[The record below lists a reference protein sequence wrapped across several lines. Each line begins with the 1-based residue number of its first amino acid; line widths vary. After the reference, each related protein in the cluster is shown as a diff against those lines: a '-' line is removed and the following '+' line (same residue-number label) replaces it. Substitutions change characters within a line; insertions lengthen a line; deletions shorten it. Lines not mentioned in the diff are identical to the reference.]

1 MAKYGNMDQAFPG
14 LLYGRDHHIDS
25 RVAVGD
31 IGYGVPVFTAG
42 ENKGKAK
49 GDCLLGISARHCTT
63 KDYVEDKDVV
73 SVVRTGKVWAKAA
86 AGLAADAEVSVNG
99 SAGTIVAKT
108 SEAAGARRTLAV
120 TIANNATAAG
130 KVTLIIGG
138 TAYVVDVESSG
149 TPATTASALVSAL
162 TADASCP
169 FTAIAAAGAAV
180 TLTAKDKGVAQN
192 DIAIV
197 GTSTATSQTITI
209 GSNTAAGA
217 DAIINPG
224 WHVRTSTNAEGLAVL
239 DLDK

>member
-1 MAKYGNMDQAFPG
+1 MAQYGNMDQAFPG

-42 ENKGKAK
+42 ENKGKAT
-49 GDCLLGISARHCTT
+49 GDDLLGISARHYTT
-63 KDYVEDKDVV
+63 KDYVEDKDVA

-86 AGLAADAEVSVNG
+86 AGLTADAEVSVNG

-108 SEAAGARRTLAV
+108 SAAAGAKRTLAV

-130 KVTLIIGG
+130 KVTLTIGG
-138 TAYVVDVESSG
+138 TAYAVDVTSSG
-149 TPATTASALVSAL
+149 TPATTATALVSAL

-169 FTAIAAAGAAV
+169 FAATASSGVV

-197 GTSTATSQTITI
+197 GASTATSQTITI
-209 GSNTAAGA
+209 GSNTTAGA

>member
-1 MAKYGNMDQAFPG
+1 MAEYGNMDQAFPG

-42 ENKGKAK
+42 ENKGKAT
-49 GDCLLGISARHCTT
+49 GDDLLGISARHYTT
-63 KDYVEDKDVV
+63 KDYVEDKDVA

-86 AGLAADAEVSVNG
+86 AGLVADAEVSVNG

-108 SEAAGARRTLAV
+108 SAAAGARRTLAV

-130 KVTLIIGG
+130 KVTLTIGS
-138 TAYVVDVESSG
+138 TAYAVDVESSG
-149 TPATTASALVSAL
+149 TPATTATALVSAL

-169 FTAIAAAGAAV
+169 FGATASSGVV

-197 GTSTATSQTITI
+197 GASTATSQTITI
-209 GSNTAAGA
+209 GSNTTAGA

-224 WHVRTSTNAEGLAVL
+224 WHVRTSTNTEGLAVL

>member
-1 MAKYGNMDQAFPG
+1 MAEYGNMDQAFPG

-42 ENKGKAK
+42 ENKGKAT
-49 GDCLLGISARHCTT
+49 GDDLLGISARHYTT
-63 KDYVEDKDVV
+63 KDYVEDKDVA
-73 SVVRTGKVWAKAA
+73 SVVRTGKVCAKAA
-86 AGLAADAEVSVNG
+86 AGLVADAEVSVNG
-99 SAGTIVAKT
+99 STGTIVAKT
-108 SEAAGARRTLAV
+108 SAAAGAKRTLAV

-130 KVTLIIGG
+130 KVTLTIGSK
-138 TAYVVDVESSG
+138 AYAVDVESSG
-149 TPATTASALVSAL
+149 TPATTATALVSAL
-162 TADASCP
+162 TADDSCP
-169 FTAIAAAGAAV
+169 FAATASSGVV

-197 GTSTATSQTITI
+197 GASTATSQTITI
-209 GSNTAAGA
+209 GSNSTAGA

>member
-1 MAKYGNMDQAFPG
+1 MAEYGNMDQAFPG

-42 ENKGKAK
+42 ENKGKATG
-49 GDCLLGISARHCTT
+49 GDLLGVSARHCTT
-63 KDYVEDKDVV
+63 KDYVEDKDVA

-86 AGLAADAEVSVNG
+86 PGLTADAEVSVNG

-108 SEAAGARRTLAV
+108 SAAAGAKRTLPV

-130 KVTLIIGG
+130 KVTLTIGS

-149 TPATTASALVSAL
+149 TPATTADALVSAL

-169 FTAIAAAGAAV
+169 FTATVSSGVV

-197 GTSTATSQTITI
+197 GASTATSQTIAI
-209 GSNTAAGA
+209 GSNSTAGA
-217 DAIINPG
+217 DVIINPG